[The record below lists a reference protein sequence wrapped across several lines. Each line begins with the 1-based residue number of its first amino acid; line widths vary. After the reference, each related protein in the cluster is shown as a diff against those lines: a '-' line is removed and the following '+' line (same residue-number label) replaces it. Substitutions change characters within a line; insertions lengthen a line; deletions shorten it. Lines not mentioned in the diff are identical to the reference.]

1 MPDKFLPTLIQT
13 RDLISNKTSSLGG
26 GRDTHAKPINT
37 FNNTRQDSSSN
48 PLHSA
53 TYRYQDHEDNGN
65 LSVWRYRTAAALH
78 EVANLVAPPPLTG
91 FVAMPVCSYRGVAYE
106 TPARVNKTSVLQY
119 ERKVYLDRVSDAE
132 TELRMVYRG
141 VRH

>member
-1 MPDKFLPTLIQT
+1 
-13 RDLISNKTSSLGG
+13 
-26 GRDTHAKPINT
+26 
-37 FNNTRQDSSSN
+37 
-48 PLHSA
+48 
-53 TYRYQDHEDNGN
+53 
-65 LSVWRYRTAAALH
+65 
-78 EVANLVAPPPLTG
+78 
-91 FVAMPVCSYRGVAYE
+91 MPVCSYRGVAYE